1 MNTIT
6 ETALSEYGMTPDV
19 ILGGEQ
25 IEFDPEAK
33 VNARKEKYVLY
44 DFAKKLV
51 DACISDLVDAYRTIE
66 ELEGQNTDLSTQ
78 ASEAADAANKS
89 SDQVRRVLAK
99 NKEFQ
104 AAEQMLAKVEQ
115 QLDTFARD
123 KKMDEE
129 TIQGLRSQVENL
141 KGQVTELNH
150 LKETVPQLEAD
161 VNQVLAD
168 LRSYMEEEGIP
179 VDDIP
184 VDDMAPEDGYGYE
197 DTDL

>member
-1 MNTIT
+1 MNAIT

-66 ELEGQNTDLSTQ
+66 ELEGQNNDLSTQ

-99 NKEFQ
+99 NQEFQ

-179 VDDIP
+179 VDD
-184 VDDMAPEDGYGYE
+184 MAPEDGYGYE

>member
-1 MNTIT
+1 MNAIT

-99 NKEFQ
+99 NQEFQ

-179 VDDIP
+179 VDD
-184 VDDMAPEDGYGYE
+184 MAPEDGYGYE

>member
-78 ASEAADAANKS
+78 ASEAVDAANKS

-99 NKEFQ
+99 NKEYQ

-179 VDDIP
+179 VDD
-184 VDDMAPEDGYGYE
+184 MAPEDGYGYE

>member
-1 MNTIT
+1 MNAIT

-99 NKEFQ
+99 NQEFQ

-179 VDDIP
+179 VDDM
-184 VDDMAPEDGYGYE
+184 VSEEEYGYE

>member
-1 MNTIT
+1 MNAIT

-51 DACISDLVDAYRTIE
+51 DACISDLVDAYRIIE

-99 NKEFQ
+99 NQEFQ

-179 VDDIP
+179 VDDM
-184 VDDMAPEDGYGYE
+184 VPEEEYGYE

>member
-1 MNTIT
+1 MNAIT

-179 VDDIP
+179 VDD
-184 VDDMAPEDGYGYE
+184 MAPEDGYGYE

>member
-1 MNTIT
+1 MNAIT

-33 VNARKEKYVLY
+33 VNRKEKYVLY

-99 NKEFQ
+99 NQEFQ

-179 VDDIP
+179 VDDM
-184 VDDMAPEDGYGYE
+184 VPEEEYGYE

>member
-99 NKEFQ
+99 NQEFQ

-179 VDDIP
+179 VDD
-184 VDDMAPEDGYGYE
+184 MAPEDGYGYE

>member
-1 MNTIT
+1 MNAIT

-99 NKEFQ
+99 NQEFQ

-129 TIQGLRSQVENL
+129 TIQGLRSQVESL

-179 VDDIP
+179 VDD
-184 VDDMAPEDGYGYE
+184 MAPEDGYGYE

>member
-1 MNTIT
+1 MNAIT

-66 ELEGQNTDLSTQ
+66 ELEGQNIDLSTQ

-99 NKEFQ
+99 NQEFQ

-179 VDDIP
+179 VDD
-184 VDDMAPEDGYGYE
+184 MAPEDGYGYE

>member
-99 NKEFQ
+99 NKEYQ

-179 VDDIP
+179 VDDM
-184 VDDMAPEDGYGYE
+184 VPEEEYGYE

>member
-1 MNTIT
+1 MNAIT

-99 NKEFQ
+99 NQEFQ

-179 VDDIP
+179 VDDM
-184 VDDMAPEDGYGYE
+184 VPEDGYGYE

>member
-1 MNTIT
+1 MNAIT

-99 NKEFQ
+99 NQEFQ

-129 TIQGLRSQVENL
+129 AIQGLRSQVENL

-179 VDDIP
+179 VDDM
-184 VDDMAPEDGYGYE
+184 VPEEEYGYE

>member
-1 MNTIT
+1 MNAIT

-78 ASEAADAANKS
+78 ASEAAEAANKS

-99 NKEFQ
+99 NQEFQ

-179 VDDIP
+179 VDDM
-184 VDDMAPEDGYGYE
+184 VPEEEYGYE

>member
-1 MNTIT
+1 MNAIT

-99 NKEFQ
+99 NQEFQ

-179 VDDIP
+179 V
-184 VDDMAPEDGYGYE
+184 EDTVPGDGYE

>member
-1 MNTIT
+1 MNAIT

-33 VNARKEKYVLY
+33 VTRKEKYVLY

-99 NKEFQ
+99 NQEFQ

-179 VDDIP
+179 VDDM
-184 VDDMAPEDGYGYE
+184 VPEEEYGYE

>member
-1 MNTIT
+1 
-6 ETALSEYGMTPDV
+6 MTPDV

-99 NKEFQ
+99 NQEFQ

-179 VDDIP
+179 VDDM
-184 VDDMAPEDGYGYE
+184 VPEEEYGYE

>member
-1 MNTIT
+1 MNAIT

-99 NKEFQ
+99 NQEFQ

-179 VDDIP
+179 VDD
-184 VDDMAPEDGYGYE
+184 MAPEEGYGYE

>member
-1 MNTIT
+1 MNAIT

-99 NKEFQ
+99 NHEFQ

-179 VDDIP
+179 VDDM
-184 VDDMAPEDGYGYE
+184 VPEEEYGYE

>member
-1 MNTIT
+1 MNAIT

-25 IEFDPEAK
+25 IEFDPETK

-99 NKEFQ
+99 NQEFQ

-179 VDDIP
+179 VDDM
-184 VDDMAPEDGYGYE
+184 VPEEEYGYE

>member
-99 NKEFQ
+99 NQEFQ

-179 VDDIP
+179 VDDM
-184 VDDMAPEDGYGYE
+184 VPEEGYGYE

>member
-1 MNTIT
+1 MNAIT

-78 ASEAADAANKS
+78 ALEAADAANKS

-99 NKEFQ
+99 NQEFQ

-179 VDDIP
+179 VDDM
-184 VDDMAPEDGYGYE
+184 VPEEEYGYE

>member
-1 MNTIT
+1 MNAIT

-99 NKEFQ
+99 NQEFQ

-168 LRSYMEEEGIP
+168 LRSYMEEQG
-179 VDDIP
+179 IP

>member
-1 MNTIT
+1 MNAIT

-99 NKEFQ
+99 NQEFQ

-179 VDDIP
+179 VDDM
-184 VDDMAPEDGYGYE
+184 VPEEEYGYE

>member
-1 MNTIT
+1 MNAIT

-66 ELEGQNTDLSTQ
+66 ELEGKNTDLSTQ

-99 NKEFQ
+99 NQEFQ

-179 VDDIP
+179 VE
-184 VDDMAPEDGYGYE
+184 DMAPEEGYGYE

>member
-1 MNTIT
+1 MNAIT

-99 NKEFQ
+99 NQEFQ

-129 TIQGLRSQVENL
+129 TIQGLHSQVENL

-179 VDDIP
+179 VDDM
-184 VDDMAPEDGYGYE
+184 VPEEEYGYE

>member
-1 MNTIT
+1 MNAIT

-51 DACISDLVDAYRTIE
+51 DAYRTIE

-99 NKEFQ
+99 NQEFQ

-179 VDDIP
+179 VDDM
-184 VDDMAPEDGYGYE
+184 VPEEEYGYE

>member
-1 MNTIT
+1 MNAIT

-89 SDQVRRVLAK
+89 SDQVRRVLAR

-179 VDDIP
+179 VDDM
-184 VDDMAPEDGYGYE
+184 VPEEEYGYE

>member
-1 MNTIT
+1 MNAIT

-33 VNARKEKYVLY
+33 VMPRKEKYVLY

-99 NKEFQ
+99 NQEFQ

-179 VDDIP
+179 VE
-184 VDDMAPEDGYGYE
+184 DMVPEEGYGYE

>member
-1 MNTIT
+1 MNAIT

-99 NKEFQ
+99 NQEFQ

-179 VDDIP
+179 VDD
-184 VDDMAPEDGYGYE
+184 MTPEEGYGYE

>member
-1 MNTIT
+1 MNAIT

-66 ELEGQNTDLSTQ
+66 ELERQNTDLSTQ

-99 NKEFQ
+99 NQEFQ

-179 VDDIP
+179 VDD
-184 VDDMAPEDGYGYE
+184 MAPEDGYGYE

>member
-1 MNTIT
+1 MNAIT

-99 NKEFQ
+99 NQEFQ

-129 TIQGLRSQVENL
+129 TIQGLRSQVESL

-179 VDDIP
+179 VDD
-184 VDDMAPEDGYGYE
+184 MAPEEGYGYE

>member
-1 MNTIT
+1 MNAIT

-99 NKEFQ
+99 NQEFQ

-161 VNQVLAD
+161 VNRVLAD

-179 VDDIP
+179 VDDM
-184 VDDMAPEDGYGYE
+184 VPEEEYGYE

>member
-1 MNTIT
+1 MNAIT

-33 VNARKEKYVLY
+33 VMPRKEKYVLY

-89 SDQVRRVLAK
+89 SDQVRKVLAK
-99 NKEFQ
+99 NQEFQ

-179 VDDIP
+179 VDDM
-184 VDDMAPEDGYGYE
+184 VPEEEYGYE

>member
-1 MNTIT
+1 MNAIT

-33 VNARKEKYVLY
+33 VMPRKEKYVLY

-99 NKEFQ
+99 NQEFQ

-179 VDDIP
+179 VDDM
-184 VDDMAPEDGYGYE
+184 VPEEEYGYE